1 MDSHYAVDIGSIVTE
16 DSLIASTKKLK
27 NEQSRK
33 SKLTFTENT
42 NSKNIV
48 NEGLVAGQKIAKISI
63 IILLSIGISEL
74 LIGYWGG
81 SIVAKA
87 VGIDSFS
94 YAMISFIVLLGLR
107 MAHRPPNKKFP
118 YGYQKVESFAVLIAA
133 IGMILIGA
141 IIFYTSYQAFINPKE
156 IEQPFPTMV
165 VLAAACSI

>member
-74 LIGYWGG
+74 LINW
-81 SIVAKA
+81 
-87 VGIDSFS
+87 
-94 YAMISFIVLLGLR
+94 LLGWKYSCKSSWYRFFLLR
-107 MAHRPPNKKFP
+107 HD
-118 YGYQKVESFAVLIAA
+118 
-133 IGMILIGA
+133 
-141 IIFYTSYQAFINPKE
+141 IFYSFTWIANGS
-156 IEQPFPTMV
+156 
-165 VLAAACSI
+165 